1 MSHYGKITFSIMNLQ
16 IQKMYQNESLHVYN
30 STAFFSFSYLFLCL
44 FHIYIQ
50 CPTYTELWQKWIL
63 YIYNSIKNKTHHTMK
78 FNCTKHRICTR
89 GVIVKTRCLCS
100 NCKQSYTMITWLY
113 FNVSHPLCRTETW
126 NFSFNPTKYDT
137 IVLRTTYN
145 RGNMIYMSDKSIFQG
160 FWQQK
165 ISSR

>member
-1 MSHYGKITFSIMNLQ
+1 MNLQ
-16 IQKMYQNESLHVYN
+16 IQKMYQNESLSVMSN
-30 STAFFSFSYLFLCL
+30 MSTIQQLFFSFSYLFLCL

-50 CPTYTELWQKWIL
+50 CPTYTKLWQKWIL

-78 FNCTKHRICTR
+78 FNCAKHRICTS

-113 FNVSHPLCRTETW
+113 FNVSHPLGMLCRTETW
-126 NFSFNPTKYDT
+126 NFSFNSTKYDT
-137 IVLRTTYN
+137 IVLKTTYN

-165 ISSR
+165 KSSQ

>member
-1 MSHYGKITFSIMNLQ
+1 MNLQ
-16 IQKMYQNESLHVYN
+16 IQKMYQNESLSVMSN
-30 STAFFSFSYLFLCL
+30 MSTIQQLFSLLVICFFVCF
-44 FHIYIQ
+44 
-50 CPTYTELWQKWIL
+50 TYTYNVQRTLNYDKKWIL

-100 NCKQSYTMITWLY
+100 NCKQGYTMITWLY
-113 FNVSHPLCRTETW
+113 FNVSHPLGMLCRTETL

-145 RGNMIYMSDKSIFQG
+145 CGNMIYMSDKSIFQD

-165 ISSR
+165 KSSR